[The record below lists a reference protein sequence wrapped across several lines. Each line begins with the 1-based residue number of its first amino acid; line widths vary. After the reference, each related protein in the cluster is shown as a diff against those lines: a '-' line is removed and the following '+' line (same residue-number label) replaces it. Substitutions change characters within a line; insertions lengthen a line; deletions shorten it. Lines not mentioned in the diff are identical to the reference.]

1 MKQAGLLCIPKVH
14 SLHGTPSP
22 SRSFQPTPP
31 QQRRFD
37 VEPERCN
44 GYSSLICRPA
54 RRTPPHSRH
63 RLPRRHS
70 LQNAISP
77 AHLQDIGTSSQHG
90 RHPGTTVVLPLSTSS
105 HQSTAAHKTSGR
117 RGEQTKH
124 RTTSLRRRRRLR
136 EAAESTPQRCT

>member
-44 GYSSLICRPA
+44 EYSSLIYRPA
-54 RRTPPHSRH
+54 RRTPVIRDTAFLTDIRYKTQSHLHICKILAPPVSMDD
-63 RLPRRHS
+63 
-70 LQNAISP
+70 IP
-77 AHLQDIGTSSQHG
+77 A
-90 RHPGTTVVLPLSTSS
+90 PLSSF
-105 HQSTAAHKTSGR
+105 
-117 RGEQTKH
+117 
-124 RTTSLRRRRRLR
+124 
-136 EAAESTPQRCT
+136 P